1 MNQHN
6 KTVALLLAGAGLG
19 LAATAQA
26 EVTIYGTLLPF
37 VDSYRTSGVTN
48 SAPSNAPN
56 QVKSYTGINVPSM
69 GRISSNT
76 SNLGFKGSEDLGN
89 GLKAVWQVE
98 SQVNVDG
105 DTVPAP
111 TLGSRNSRVGLSSSN
126 WGTLFMGN
134 WDTPYKAAQMVVNPF
149 MAVNPFDD
157 YLIGNPGFGVPGTTT
172 QAGRA
177 NSKADASF
185 SRRQGNSVQ
194 YWSPSVAGFSVR
206 ADYSFGEGRT
216 SPTTS
221 VAGINPK
228 LWSASLAYNNGP
240 FSVSYAYEQHR
251 DYFGLSQ
258 LGGSAGASASNAS
271 SKDDGHTLVALYKF
285 PTATRV
291 GLILERLSYRND
303 DGAAA
308 AVTDFKRNAV
318 YTLVQQYFGPHQ
330 VWGSLG
336 KAYAG
341 SCSANGVA
349 CSSNGLGA
357 TQWSVGGAYALS
369 KRTQLYAAYYGIN
382 NQQSASYV
390 IAGAPAGAAS
400 PGADSRGIGMGL
412 IHTF

>member
-1 MNQHN
+1 MKKQN
-6 KTVALLLAGAGLG
+6 KTIALLFAGAGLG
-19 LAATAQA
+19 VSLAAQA

-37 VDSYRTSGVTN
+37 VDSYRTSGATS
-48 SAPSNAPN
+48 SAPSNGPN

-69 GRISSNT
+69 GRVSSNT

-89 GLKAVWQVE
+89 GLKAVWQIE
-98 SQVNVDG
+98 SQVNIDG
-105 DTVPAP
+105 DTVPAS
-111 TLGSRNSRVGLSSSN
+111 TLGSRNTRVGLSSAN
-126 WGTLFMGN
+126 WGTLFFGN
-134 WDTPYKAAQMVVNPF
+134 WDTPYKSAQMVVNPF

-172 QAGRA
+172 QASRA

-194 YWSPSVAGFSVR
+194 YWSPSLAGFSLR
-206 ADYSFGEGRT
+206 ADYSFGESRT
-216 SPTTS
+216 AP
-221 VAGINPK
+221 AGGASINPG
-228 LWSASLAYNNGP
+228 LWSASLNYNNGP
-240 FSVSYAYEQHR
+240 LSVSYAHEQHR

-258 LGGSAGASASNAS
+258 LGGSAGATASNAA
-271 SKDDGHTLVALYKF
+271 SKDDGDMLVALYKF
-285 PTATRV
+285 PTDTRV
-291 GLILERLSYRND
+291 GLIFERLRYHND
-303 DGAAA
+303 DGAAG

-318 YTLVQQYFGPHQ
+318 YALVQQYFGPHQ

-336 KAYAG
+336 KAYSG
-341 SCSANGVA
+341 HCSANGVA
-349 CSSNGLGA
+349 CSNNGLGA

-369 KRTQLYAAYYGIN
+369 KRTQLYASYYGIN

-400 PGADSRGIGMGL
+400 PGADSRGIGVGM